1 MELVLALMLLLALFM
16 VLTAINLIWLQ
27 VQVTA
32 LKEQVRKLRLTLD
45 L

>member
-1 MELVLALMLLLALFM
+1 MLLLALFM